1 MGKRRKYFVLVWSE
15 DDQEFVVSSSHA
27 NEEYAMVNYEI
38 QSRKGIRVQIRYNG
52 KIVKDTEN
60 GVVT

>member
-1 MGKRRKYFVLVWSE
+1 MGKHRKYYVLIWSE
-15 DDQEFVVSSSHA
+15 DEQEFIVSSSHA
-27 NEEYAMVNYEI
+27 NEEYAAVNFDI
-38 QSRKGIRVQIRYNG
+38 QSRKGIRVQIRHNG